1 MRGREDRRR
10 PAVPTS
16 IPAAVAGAV
25 RMPIAAAVGAAG
37 RPTAVGIA
45 VLLAAALVPAPGA
58 AQEDPLDRAP
68 GFEPG
73 EGETGWTGNADFG
86 FTLTE
91 GNSETTN
98 LSLAGRVVWRW
109 ERSRWTG
116 GLNFLRATDD
126 GEETANRGEASLQYD
141 YFPSRRVFFFG
152 GTSASFNDP
161 AGLDLRLSPSAGVG
175 YQALEEESLAL
186 TVQAGGSWIRDAFA
200 DGTSE
205 EAVHAVLSEAFSLSL
220 GETADLQQSLAYEP
234 KVEDLADF
242 LLRAEVS
249 VSAMI
254 TDAVGLKVSLRDEFD
269 SRPFDPAEGETREK
283 NDITFVTGVTYR
295 F

>member
-1 MRGREDRRR
+1 MRGRQDRRR
-10 PAVPTS
+10 RVT
-16 IPAAVAGAV
+16 GA
-25 RMPIAAAVGAAG
+25 
-37 RPTAVGIA
+37 GIA
-45 VLLAAALVPAPGA
+45 VLLAGALVPAPGA

-73 EGETGWTGNADFG
+73 EGETGWAGNADFG

-116 GLNFLRATDD
+116 GLNFLRATDE
-126 GEETANRGEASLQYD
+126 GEETASRGEASLQYD

-161 AGLDLRLSPSAGVG
+161 AGLDLRLSPSIGVG

-186 TVQAGGSWIRDAFA
+186 TVQAGGSWIRDEFA

-220 GETADLQQSLAYEP
+220 SETADLQQSLTYEP
-234 KVEDLADF
+234 KVEDLEDF

-254 TDAVGLKVSLRDEFD
+254 TDAVGLKVSFRDEFD
-269 SRPFDPAEGETREK
+269 SRPFDPAAGETREK